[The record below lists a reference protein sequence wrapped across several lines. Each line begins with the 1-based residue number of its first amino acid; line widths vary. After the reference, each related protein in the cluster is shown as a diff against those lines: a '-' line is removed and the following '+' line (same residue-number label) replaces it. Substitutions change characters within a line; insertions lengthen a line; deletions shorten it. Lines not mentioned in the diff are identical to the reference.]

1 MLTQNL
7 KRYKD
12 IATLIFKYGR
22 SELVK
27 NVRLDESE
35 ILEEAHEGTIKQ
47 AQNLTDDLEKL
58 GPTFIKI
65 GQLLSTRIELF
76 PPECLSELERL
87 QDNVEPFSFADVEE
101 IIASELGLRLSKA
114 FTDFDAEPIAAA
126 SLGQVHR
133 ATLRDGRMVAV
144 KVQRPGIRKQIL
156 DDLTSLEKV
165 AELIDQH
172 SILGARYSFHEMVEE
187 FRKTLLQELDYRREA
202 RHLILLKDNLKEFK
216 TLVVPS
222 PIDDYSTSC
231 ILTMEY
237 IHGKKVTA
245 LGPLA
250 RIDLKGEELADELFA
265 AYLKQILVDG
275 FFHADPHPG
284 NVFLT
289 DDGRV
294 ALLDLGMVGRIPPR
308 LREHLLQLVL
318 AISEGR
324 GEEAAKIALKISQLT
339 DNFNEELFTRKISDL
354 AAEYHELDL
363 KDLQV
368 GKTILQMA
376 YISGQTGVKIP
387 QEMTML
393 GKTLLNLDQ
402 VGRTL
407 APHFD
412 PNGCIKRHT
421 LELTRQTVMNSL
433 SPGNFF
439 NNMIEVK
446 HFLEN
451 LPARFNKILDTI
463 ARNQLKIKVDAID
476 EVELIQGLQKIAN
489 RITLGLIISALIIGA
504 AMLMRVETNFKI
516 LGYPGLAI
524 IFFLAAALSGLFLVG
539 SILFHDRSSK
549 IKKIPPNQRP

>member
-1 MLTQNL
+1 MLTENL

-12 IATLIFKYGR
+12 IAALILKYGR
-22 SELVK
+22 SDLIK
-27 NVRLDESE
+27 NVRLDEAE
-35 ILEEAHEGTIKQ
+35 LLQEADQGSIQQ
-47 AQNLTDDLEKL
+47 AQNLTNDLEKL

-76 PPECLSELERL
+76 PPECLTELERL
-87 QDNVEPFSFADVEE
+87 QDRVEPFSYEDVEQ
-101 IIASELGLRLSKA
+101 IIVSELGLRISKA
-114 FTDFDAEPIAAA
+114 FEDFDAEPIAAA

-133 ATLRDGRMVAV
+133 AVLRDGRTVAV

-156 DDLTSLEKV
+156 EDLDSLEKV
-165 AELIDQH
+165 SELIDQH
-172 SILGARYSFHEMVEE
+172 TTVGARYGFREMVDE

-202 RHLILLKDNLKEFK
+202 RHLILLKENLKEFRSIVIP
-216 TLVVPS
+216 L

-231 ILTMEY
+231 VLTMEY

-250 RIDLKGEELADELFA
+250 RIDLNGEELADDLFA

-289 DDGRV
+289 DDGLI

-324 GEEAAKIALKISQLT
+324 GEEAAKTAIKISQVT
-339 DNFNEELFTRKISDL
+339 DEFSEEIFTRKISDL

-376 YISGQTGVKIP
+376 YISGQSGVRIP
-387 QEMTML
+387 REMTMI

-412 PNGCIKRHT
+412 PNACIKRHT
-421 LELTRQTVMNSL
+421 VELTRQTVMNSL

-439 NNMIEVK
+439 NSMIEVK

-463 ARNQLKIKVDAID
+463 ANNQLKVKVDAID
-476 EVELIQGLQKIAN
+476 ELELIQGLQKIAN

-504 AMLMRVETNFKI
+504 AMLMRVETSFKI

-524 IFFLAAALSGLFLVG
+524 LFFLAAALSGLFLVG
-539 SILFHDRSSK
+539 SILFHDRAVTRN
-549 IKKIPPNQRP
+549 KKGKGN